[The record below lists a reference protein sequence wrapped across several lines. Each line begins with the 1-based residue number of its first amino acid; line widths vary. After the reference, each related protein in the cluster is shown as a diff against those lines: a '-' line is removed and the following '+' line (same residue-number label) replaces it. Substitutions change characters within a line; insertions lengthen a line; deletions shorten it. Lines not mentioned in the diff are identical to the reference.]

1 MLLGETARISCKM
14 QVRYSAFVLL
24 NELIVSFFEKR
35 GRPHFLLL
43 EHITTKFKIQESQ
56 KKQSY
61 IRFADHADKSHGI
74 DLRESYLATTQLR

>member
-43 EHITTKFKIQESQ
+43 EHITTKFKIQESE
-56 KKQSY
+56 KKS
-61 IRFADHADKSHGI
+61 RVTS
-74 DLRESYLATTQLR
+74 DLQTTLTNLTVSIFEKAI